1 MKTLKRSLACLTF
14 AALCGAATGAP
25 SANLEAVVDP
35 VNAALLA
42 ALEDEDEVPDKRDD
56 IKYMRKTFE
65 GHLTKKG
72 KEDADAIAVLD
83 MLLKEYEG
91 CGPKDKAD
99 IVKSLQKGFG
109 LKRKENR
116 DGTAANTVAMASAVC
131 LSKMAP
137 ESVKSLDKL
146 CFDKKVTSDP
156 AVHRQVI
163 LSLGKTEDES
173 AVDTLLKL
181 TSSKDA
187 KIQGAAIESLGRFRA
202 IDQKERKEV
211 CERLI
216 KIIMPIKSTVDSD
229 SEDIIARERYDVIGP
244 PTITTLQKLTDQK
257 IRDFQE
263 WQQWWNKNKRNDW
276 DEEED

>member
-1 MKTLKRSLACLTF
+1 MKTLKQSLAYLTF
-14 AALCGAATGAP
+14 AALCGAASGAP
-25 SANLEAVVDP
+25 SVILEAAAP
-35 VNAALLA
+35 ANTALLGF
-42 ALEDEDEVPDKRDD
+42 LQDEEEVPDKRDD
-56 IKYMRKTFE
+56 IKAMLKTFE

-72 KEDADAIAVLD
+72 NEDPEAIAVLD
-83 MLLKEYEG
+83 TLLKEFEG
-91 CGPKDKAD
+91 CGPKDKES

-137 ESVKSLDKL
+137 ESVKALTKL
-146 CFDKKVTSDP
+146 CFDKKVTVDS

-163 LSLGKTEDES
+163 LSLGKTEDAS
-173 AVDTLLKL
+173 AVETLLKL
-181 TSSKDA
+181 TSDKDA

-202 IDQKERKEV
+202 IDQKERKEI
-211 CERLI
+211 CERLL

-244 PTITTLQKLTDQK
+244 PTITTLQMLTDQK
-257 IRDFQE
+257 LRDFQE